1 MTKARKEV
9 SEQVQSCV
17 VVAGPEL
24 WGDAKFLGAWLIAAA
39 KAQGLWDEAKA
50 DPEFA
55 KSSAIITDNYE
66 AMWGELDLG
75 KETFRFLL
83 DMEGSAGTFIVDL
96 DTPNG
101 DPFVLLAR
109 LGFFVRVEDR
119 YKLDVPVDLT
129 LEKVKAVVIDYTR
142 TAEGVVDPDFG
153 DLRYVR
159 PDQFIDAP
167 VLSLGQARDQ
177 QRRIEAVCCFRN
189 NIIPATGVGNG

>member
-1 MTKARKEV
+1 MTEAKEV
-9 SEQVQSCV
+9 SEQVQLCV

-50 DPEFA
+50 DPGFA

-83 DMEGSAGTFIVDL
+83 DMQGSAGTFIVDL

-153 DLRYVR
+153 DLR
-159 PDQFIDAP
+159 
-167 VLSLGQARDQ
+167 
-177 QRRIEAVCCFRN
+177 
-189 NIIPATGVGNG
+189 

>member
-1 MTKARKEV
+1 MLAEYG
-9 SEQVQSCV
+9 ENH
-17 VVAGPEL
+17 GPTTRRPDL
-24 WGDAKFLGAWLIAAA
+24 IGGAIN
-39 KAQGLWDEAKA
+39 KA
-50 DPEFA
+50 DPGFA

-83 DMEGSAGTFIVDL
+83 DMQGSAGTFIVDL
-96 DTPNG
+96 GTPNG

-142 TAEGVVDPDFG
+142 TAEGVVDSDFG

-167 VLSLGQARDQ
+167 LLSLGQARDQ

-189 NIIPATGVGNG
+189 NIIPRYGCGNG